1 MTRDID
7 VVIDCSADQ
16 AAELARSFQGGSYAS
31 EDAARDAVETGT
43 MCNVIHN
50 DTLFEVDLMIGRQ
63 GALRREQFSR
73 RRRIQL
79 DGVSAWFI
87 SPENLFLAR
96 LLWRRASGSDQQR
109 RDVSAILASS
119 SDLDRRYL
127 AAWAAR
133 LGVATELEE
142 AGRA

>member
-1 MTRDID
+1 MTRGID
-7 VVIDCSADQ
+7 VVLDCSADQ
-16 AAELARSFQGGSYAS
+16 AAELARSLQGDSCAS
-31 EDAARDAVETGT
+31 DDAARDAVETGT
-43 MCNVIHN
+43 MFNVIHN
-50 DTLFEVDLMIGRQ
+50 DTLFEVDFMIGRHD
-63 GALRREQFSR
+63 ALHREQFSR

-79 DGVSAWFI
+79 DGLSAWFI
-87 SPENLFLAR
+87 SPEDLLLAR
-96 LLWRRASGSDQQR
+96 LLWRRASGSDQQL